1 MAKYSKFILCIA
13 MFFLYARAGFCNS
26 RSVSLNGQWQIWF
39 DSAAQWQ
46 KEKLILEPNDLNSIP
61 LYPPSEGWDEIL
73 KKGESISVPSVWEEK
88 YPEYDGV
95 AWYWKELEIPAEY
108 KGKVLRLK
116 FQAVRHRAE
125 VYVNRKLVGYNLEGF
140 TPFEADITDA
150 VKYGEKN
157 LLAVRVT
164 DPGGGDNWRDYN
176 PIPFGDVNLP
186 DSHNFGGI
194 WQGVEL
200 LITNPLYIEDIYVQP
215 QEDLKTIL
223 IQTTLRNKAADSSVE
238 LVFEVVPCG
247 QNPDEEAVVENRQN
261 LSCAAN
267 QQTIAESQ
275 ITIPQPQLWSPENPF
290 LYDLKVTVKSADKVI
305 DAYTVQFGMR
315 FFTEKNGNLY
325 LNGRRIFVKCAIS
338 WGYYPKTIA
347 YPTNQMAEKEIRT
360 AKSFGFNVFGAHRSC
375 ATPALLEAADRLGI
389 MIYQEPGG
397 APRDRE
403 PQPKNSAEVFERELF
418 LQKFQRLI
426 RQDRNHPSLVWWNC
440 ANEAAKDLPAEPP
453 NLKPYIDRMM
463 RMVHK
468 EDPSRLVTYTSE
480 SGLVPM
486 FRPYDKDYGQ
496 LCELHTVLNTP
507 IVWRDRLY
515 LEHLAFFPPRPN
527 LAVYNGESRCFTALS
542 DLPKVVSEYEP
553 IIPKSDGAAVKDWL
567 DALNRDFEQL
577 GLKEDFGDSGNFCRL
592 TGIVQGT
599 GFARMAEA
607 MRLNPDIDGF
617 ALNGWHCHH
626 ILGTSGMVD
635 IFRDP
640 KFSPEIL
647 ADAMKPLRLAICPLP
662 CVAYGN
668 EEVAIKISLLN
679 ETSFSGTSKLTVRI
693 TDPDNKTIFSDK
705 KKIGITKDNEKFV
718 WPAAE
723 YRRKF
728 DGKSGYYHITAEL
741 KKQNKIIA
749 QQQRD
754 VFVQNIEEL
763 KLPKGN
769 IYWSDEENLIPYYLD
784 EKQTYWFRRER
795 KFSHFYSKDI
805 VYVFGRYNGERL
817 PEFLNMVRNGQA
829 NIVWLEY
836 DMKSAEKVLGILK
849 EQGVLPANAEP
860 LAYPKQAW
868 LGSWEFCKKH
878 PIFDGLPNPAIF
890 NWEYGEVYA
899 PWGIKNFPGQTI
911 AGLCNAPP
919 AMATTVGIINCGKG
933 KIIFCS
939 LNLAKLLGKNPVAD
953 RLFAQLVEFALP
965 VVEMN
970 KQTEQPVQRRFRS
983 FDFLLKPLH
992 LSESN

>member
-1 MAKYSKFILCIA
+1 MMRYSKLLSYIA
-13 MFFLYARAGFCNS
+13 LIFLFVPVGICDT
-26 RSVSLNGQWQIWF
+26 RSISLDGRWQMWL

-46 KEKLILEPNDLNSIP
+46 KEKLLLEPNNLGSIP
-61 LYPPSEGWDEIL
+61 LYPPSVGWDEML
-73 KKGESISVPSVWEEK
+73 KKGEPIYIPSVWEEK

-95 AWYWKELEIPAEY
+95 VWYWRELEIPAEH
-108 KGKVLRLK
+108 KGKELRLK

-125 VYVNRKLVGYNLEGF
+125 VYINRKPAGYNLEGF
-140 TPFEADITDA
+140 TPFEADITDV

-157 LLAVRVT
+157 LFTVRVT
-164 DPGGGDNWRDYN
+164 DPGGGNSWQDYN

-200 LITNPLYIEDIYVQP
+200 LITNPLYIEDVYVQP

-223 IQTTLRNKAADSSVE
+223 VQTTLQNKTKASDAE
-238 LVFEVVPCG
+238 LVFQIVPCDTSDG
-247 QNPDEEAVVENRQN
+247 KAVAEHRQN

-267 QQTIAESQ
+267 QQTIAESK
-275 ITIPQPQLWSPENPF
+275 IAIANPKLWSPENPF
-290 LYDLKVTVKSADKVI
+290 LYNLKVTVKSAGKVI
-305 DAYTVQFGMR
+305 DSDTVRFGMR
-315 FFTEKNGNLY
+315 FFTEKTGNFY
-325 LNGRRIFVKCAIS
+325 LNGKRVFVKCTIS

-347 YPTNQMAEKEIRT
+347 YPTKQMAEKEIKA
-360 AKSFGFNVFGAHRSC
+360 AKSFGFNAFGAHRTC
-375 ATPALLEAADRLGI
+375 ATPALLDTADRLGI

-403 PQPKNSAEVFERELF
+403 IEPKNSAEAFERELF
-418 LQKFQRLI
+418 LRKFQRLI
-426 RQDRNHPSLVWWNC
+426 RRDRNHPCLVWWDC
-440 ANEAAKDLPAEPP
+440 ANEATKDLPAEPP

-486 FRPYDKDYGQ
+486 FRPYDKDYSR

-515 LEHLAFFPPRPN
+515 LENLAFFPPRPN
-527 LAVYNGESRCFTALS
+527 TAIYNGESRCFTALS
-542 DLPKVVSEYEP
+542 DLPKVVKEYKP
-553 IIPKSDGAAVKDWL
+553 ILPKSDGAAAKDWL
-567 DALNRDFEQL
+567 DMLNKNFEQL
-577 GLKEDFGDSGNFCRL
+577 GLKEDFGDAGNFCRL

-599 GFARMAEA
+599 GFARLAEA
-607 MRLNPDIDGF
+607 MRLNPNMDGF

-635 IFRDP
+635 MFRDP
-640 KFSPEIL
+640 KFPPEIL
-647 ADAMKPLRLAICPLP
+647 ADTLKPIHLAICPLP

-668 EEVAIKISLLN
+668 EEVAIKISLVN
-679 ETSFSGTSKLTVRI
+679 ETNFRGTCGLIVRI
-693 TDPDNKTIFSDK
+693 TDPNNKTIFADK
-705 KKIGITKDNEKFV
+705 KKVRFTRESEKFI
-718 WPAAE
+718 WPLAE

-728 DGKSGYYHITAEL
+728 DGKSGYYHIRAEL
-741 KKQNKIIA
+741 KRWDKIIA
-749 QQQRD
+749 RQERD
-754 VFVQNIEEL
+754 VFVQNTKEL
-763 KLPKGN
+763 NLPKGN

-817 PEFLNMVRNGQA
+817 PEFLNMVRSGQA
-829 NIVWLEY
+829 HIVWLEY
-836 DMKSAEKVLGILK
+836 DMKSAEKVFGILK

-860 LAYPKQAW
+860 LAYPRQAW

-878 PIFDGLPNPAIF
+878 PIFEGLPNPAIF

-899 PWGIKNFPGQTI
+899 PWGIKNFPGETI

-919 AMATTVGIINCGKG
+919 AMATTVGVINYGKG

-939 LNLAKLLGKNPVAD
+939 LNLTKLLGKNPAAD
-953 RLFAQLVEFALP
+953 RIFAQLVEFAMP
-965 VVEMN
+965 AGEMN
-970 KQTEQPVQRRFRS
+970 KQTEPPRRRFDL
-983 FDFLLKPLH
+983 FDLLSKPFH
-992 LSESN
+992 LIKQFHL